1 MHLSLSLKTTK
12 NRLPASKKSS
22 SGYSLP
28 EVMISSVILASAVT
42 MTVQLSN
49 STVDGMQRM
58 DQRARVDSA
67 MAAHMEKIRDR
78 AFKLLCIQG
87 CDDSQ
92 LTQQLKYDLTKLKP
106 LCETNALGSS
116 LFSRLKN
123 TTGGNED
130 LTIPFNLNAP
140 ETDADGSTSSVLS
153 VTITPVVTHTGNQV
167 NVTLNATLNKSKKD
181 LSVSTSIVPHAQGW
195 CR

>member
-1 MHLSLSLKTTK
+1 MHLSLPVKATK
-12 NRLPASKKSS
+12 NRLPAFKKSS

-42 MTVQLSN
+42 MSVQLSN

-67 MAAHMEKIRDR
+67 MAAHMEKIRNR

-116 LFSRLKN
+116 LSSSLKD
-123 TTGGNED
+123 TTGDNED
-130 LTIPFNLNAP
+130 LTIPFNINTL
-140 ETDADGSTSSVLS
+140 ETDGSTSSVLS

-167 NVTLNATLNKSKKD
+167 NVTLNAKLNKSKKD